1 MIDPYSVFLIGSSNF
16 FPLGSLDPEMKEGD
30 VMWQSVIDPIFGYIA
45 LIVVAGAMIAILY
58 LLVIVTFLVRHLIA
72 PEYEVPKVSFKTHK
86 YILIGIGVIF
96 LIGFVLFASTLA
108 PAILAVIVLYLFFK
122 RLLPLIWKKLLA

>member
-1 MIDPYSVFLIGSSNF
+1 
-16 FPLGSLDPEMKEGD
+16 MKEGD

-96 LIGFVLFASTLA
+96 LIGFALFALTFTPVIL
-108 PAILAVIVLYLFFK
+108 AILVFYLFCKVVPIVWK
-122 RLLPLIWKKLLA
+122 RLLA